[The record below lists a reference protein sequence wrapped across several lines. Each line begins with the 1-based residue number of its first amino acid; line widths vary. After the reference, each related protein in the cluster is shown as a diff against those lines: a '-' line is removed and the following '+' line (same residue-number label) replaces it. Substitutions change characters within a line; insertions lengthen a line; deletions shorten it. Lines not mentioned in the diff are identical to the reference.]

1 MGTVSDTGDTG
12 APSDEV
18 IAETAVEAATEAVE
32 ASAKAER
39 RRWWQLMRYLR
50 REGER
55 RDRSNLINA
64 LVTILSAAIVAFTAT
79 WATMSSTDKNIV
91 ETRRG
96 QRVDALVEQWS
107 ISIAD
112 ASSAV
117 ELIGQRAN
125 DLWAYAAAIE
135 QEGVILEEALTNEA
149 NKETD
154 YQKVR
159 KDIAFSSAKAGL
171 VSSAN
176 TNKCLDKFLAFLDT
190 WQNALNW
197 TRSTLQ
203 IPENFEQGVGAVSA
217 QFDNQKLLTSAMSTV
232 RLLARTEL
240 ETGGTD
246 TSSVTCDIKDEDDLW
261 TTLVP
266 SEAAAES

>member
-1 MGTVSDTGDTG
+1 MSDAGG
-12 APSDEV
+12 AGLPPDDREV
-18 IAETAVEAATEAVE
+18 ELTTDALE
-32 ASAKAER
+32 ASARAEG

-55 RDRSNLINA
+55 RDRSNMVNA
-64 LVTILSAAIVAFTAT
+64 LVTVLSSAIVAFTAT
-79 WATMSSTDKNIV
+79 WATMSTTDRNIN

-107 ISIAD
+107 VSIAD

-135 QEGVILEEALTNEA
+135 QEGVILEEAFENEA
-149 NKETD
+149 AKESD
-154 YQKVR
+154 YLKVR
-159 KDIAFSSAKAGL
+159 KEIAFSSAKAGL

-176 TNKCLDKFLAFLDT
+176 TNKCLDKFLVFLDT
-190 WQNALNW
+190 WHNALAW

-203 IPENFEQGVGAVSA
+203 IPESFDQAVEAVSA
-217 QFDNQKLLTSAMSTV
+217 QSENQKMLTSAMSTV

-246 TSSVTCDIKDEDDLW
+246 TSDVTCDIKDEEELW
-261 TTLVP
+261 VTLVP
-266 SEAAAES
+266 SQAAIEG

>member
-1 MGTVSDTGDTG
+1 MSDSGDTAG
-12 APSDEV
+12 PQEGTESAFE
-18 IAETAVEAATEAVE
+18 AVVE

-39 RRWWQLMRYLR
+39 RRWWQLMRYMR

-55 RDRSNLINA
+55 RDRSNMVNA
-64 LVTILSAAIVAFTAT
+64 LVTVFSSAIVAFTAT
-79 WATMSSTDKNIV
+79 WATMSTTDRNIN

-107 ISIAD
+107 VSIAD

-149 NKETD
+149 TKESD
-154 YQKVR
+154 YLKVR
-159 KDIAFSSAKAGL
+159 KEIAFSSAKAGL

-203 IPENFEQGVGAVSA
+203 IPENFDQGVEAVSA
-217 QFDNQKLLTSAMSTV
+217 QFDNQRLLTSAMSTV

-246 TSSVTCDIKDEDDLW
+246 TSDVTCDIKDEEDLW
-261 TTLVP
+261 GTLVP
-266 SEAAAES
+266 SQAATEG

>member
-1 MGTVSDTGDTG
+1 MSDTGGSG
-12 APSDEV
+12 ATSDEV
-18 IAETAVEAATEAVE
+18 IAETAAEAAAEAVE
-32 ASAKAER
+32 ASANAER
-39 RRWWQLMRYLR
+39 RRWWQLMRFLR

-64 LVTILSAAIVAFTAT
+64 LVTIFSSAIVAFTAT
-79 WATMSSTDKNIV
+79 WATMSTTDKNIN

-107 ISIAD
+107 VSIAD

-176 TNKCLDKFLAFLDT
+176 TNKCLDKFLSFLDT

-203 IPENFEQGVGAVSA
+203 IPENFDQGVEAVSA
-217 QFDNQKLLTSAMSTV
+217 QFENQKLLTSAMSTI

-246 TSSVTCDIKDEDDLW
+246 TSAVKCDIKEEEDLW

-266 SEAAAES
+266 SEGAAEG